1 MSDSNAPASP
11 PNGASRTLAAIVFT
25 DAVGFS
31 AKMQRDEIKSLAIL
45 REDIDYMI
53 VMCEK
58 HGGNVLKTMGDSVMM
73 RFSSAI
79 HAVNCA
85 IEIQRALFDR
95 NRRRPPQDRMLHRI
109 GIHLGDVIETGN
121 DVMGDGVNIA
131 SRLEPLAAPGGI
143 AMSQTVYDVVRQH
156 IPVRAWDDGLKKLK
170 NIEQPVNVF
179 QIYPPNPTG
188 AIGTKGGAD
197 SVIIREDSGN
207 RGWLIF
213 GGIAATI
220 LLIVIGFA
228 IMATVLRDRGSE
240 PRPPDGTIDTGPVTN
255 NAPLNQPGE
264 ALAPEKPTTEPAPPA
279 KTTISVFGSFDV
291 PRFPLD
297 VPDLSDIEIAEL
309 DQVRR
314 TALMQYKPEDISSF
328 VSQQLYATLPVGTQL
343 KRRYENMAE
352 LLSFANEQMSLIT
365 KQRPLRITVSEGGNS
380 QEVLIYSD
388 SSGALIAQIGQ
399 EEQTGEFVKIR
410 PQVMVPLLLSLI
422 AGSPT
427 APSHAGESIRNLAQ
441 DYGVPGG

>member
-1 MSDSNAPASP
+1 M
-11 PNGASRTLAAIVFT
+11 LAAIVFT

-31 AKMQRDEIKSLAIL
+31 AKMQRDEIKALEIL

-58 HGGNVLKTMGDSVMM
+58 HGGIVLKTMGDSVMM

-95 NRRRPPQDRMLHRI
+95 NRMRPLQDRMLHRI

-131 SRLEPLAAPGGI
+131 SRLETLAAPGGI

-188 AIGTKGGAD
+188 AKSTKGGAD
-197 SVIIREDSGN
+197 SVIIHGDSGN

-213 GGIAATI
+213 GGISAAI
-220 LLIVIGFA
+220 LLIVVGFT
-228 IMATVLRDRGSE
+228 IMATIMRDRGGVQG
-240 PRPPDGTIDTGPVTN
+240 PPEGTIDTGPVAT
-255 NAPLNQPGE
+255 QPTPAETGGT
-264 ALAPEKPTTEPAPPA
+264 AVPENPGTPTEPAPPP
-279 KTTISVFGSFDV
+279 TTTVSVFGPFSV
-291 PRFPLD
+291 PRFPLNI
-297 VPDLSDIEIAEL
+297 PDLSDLDIEEL

-314 TALMQYKPEDISSF
+314 TALQNYQPEGISAF
-328 VSQQLYATLPVGTQL
+328 IAQQIYSTLPVGTEL
-343 KRRYENMAE
+343 RRRYENMAE

-388 SSGALIAQIGQ
+388 SSGAIIAQIGQ
-399 EEQTGEFVKIR
+399 EEQTDEFVKIR
-410 PQVMVPLLLSLI
+410 PQVMVPLLQSLI

-427 APSHAGESIRNLAQ
+427 APSHARESIRNLAQ